1 MKETK
6 VKIENGAVSNK
17 PRKQNV
23 ANMKPINRAAKR
35 AIAATKGKKNAINR

>member
-1 MKETK
+1 MKETS
-6 VKIENGAVSNK
+6 VRVVNGAISHK